1 MKINTIN
8 QYELNILGLHYLPH
22 CHASLVV
29 GLSFKVKS
37 GFEGREN
44 CSCSGLS
51 DEPVNDNLCAGT
63 DWYYWNIQESAEE
76 FEQIIPF

>member
-1 MKINTIN
+1 V
-8 QYELNILGLHYLPH
+8 E
-22 CHASLVV
+22 
-29 GLSFKVKS
+29 LSFEVKS

-51 DEPVNDNLCAGT
+51 DEPVTDELCAGT
-63 DWYYWNIQESAEE
+63 DWYYWNIQEPAEE